1 MNSLLSTQNGFF
13 GGLGIWGR
21 KTRCLAPLPLL
32 HHSSFFCRPV
42 WACIL
47 FIVSGRC
54 PGFSGACRPSLRG
67 AFQGA
72 LNGGAALR
80 GPERFHAGPAAGPD
94 NSIRKT
100 TFDGVKMPGPNDN
113 TNLSRQR
120 LLQNQEVNCAAS
132 STEGASLRIDPACDH
147 HTGIPQRA
155 RRLVK
160 PHKAESCAMRRP

>member
-13 GGLGIWGR
+13 GGLGIWSR

-47 FIVSGRC
+47 FIVSGRY

-72 LNGGAALR
+72 LNGGQ
-80 GPERFHAGPAAGPD
+80 H
-94 NSIRKT
+94 
-100 TFDGVKMPGPNDN
+100 
-113 TNLSRQR
+113 
-120 LLQNQEVNCAAS
+120 
-132 STEGASLRIDPACDH
+132 
-147 HTGIPQRA
+147 
-155 RRLVK
+155 
-160 PHKAESCAMRRP
+160 